1 MRCLSTRLKKDVRL
15 ICFAIVTESIEK
27 LYYND
32 IQKVSNENGNES
44 LEKGILKQINN
55 NLDRRIKH
63 YYLTGIRSGMGLVDL
78 FLKYY
83 NNEIDLNDELI
94 NAEYQ
99 VFLNVGTKPIS
110 YMTEMEVKS
119 LLEQWEKNLDS
130 IDKLRELNSTTDVY
144 VHYSKVLDKDYS
156 LFLERYEKK
165 LNIIM
170 TEMVLGGDETILS
183 YSADVLDISSVEV
196 KKIYNKVCNTVR
208 EELIIFLIDNLCN
221 LETPDRKTFEYS
233 YELRKCYKINAYK
246 EIVHKHIDKL
256 YNEKFFPVSDMS
268 DDKHHTCYNIMS
280 ILYCAD
286 TNKFLE
292 YCAGIKCDRMAQHRL
307 EKLVEEI
314 VNNC

>member
-196 KKIYNKVCNTVR
+196 KNSN
-208 EELIIFLIDNLCN
+208 
-221 LETPDRKTFEYS
+221 
-233 YELRKCYKINAYK
+233 
-246 EIVHKHIDKL
+246 
-256 YNEKFFPVSDMS
+256 FP
-268 DDKHHTCYNIMS
+268 
-280 ILYCAD
+280 
-286 TNKFLE
+286 
-292 YCAGIKCDRMAQHRL
+292 HRL
-307 EKLVEEI
+307 V
-314 VNNC
+314 C